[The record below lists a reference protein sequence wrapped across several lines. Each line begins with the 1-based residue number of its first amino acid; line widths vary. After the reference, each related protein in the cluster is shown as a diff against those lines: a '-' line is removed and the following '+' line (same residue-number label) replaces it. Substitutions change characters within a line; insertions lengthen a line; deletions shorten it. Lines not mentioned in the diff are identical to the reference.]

1 MHFFLKL
8 AKTYQSNII
17 YPWAMSLPYLSVSVS
32 HSCLQRCPLT
42 LCDPPGSPHMVP
54 GCARPAQPV
63 DNPTTSSS
71 PRDRLTSFLLCLR
84 SLPFSSYLHWAPL
97 PFSVREAPSARPNPK
112 PASTP
117 PNPSLLKP
125 PRLLL
130 RTHISTAGSNTCS
143 LTSLPVVRNAHPP
156 PESNPFA
163 CILLVFVQR
172 FCAFYVC
179 WKKAV
184 GLPFAFWRCSRLPQL
199 RLYFQ
204 WQVVS
209 GHLIWSRTHNL
220 GHCFLP
226 DPVHP
231 VCRFLA

>member
-1 MHFFLKL
+1 MWREVNKCVVKIIHNTCIFFLKL
-8 AKTYQSNII
+8 SKTYQSNII

-32 HSCLQRCPLT
+32 HSRLQRCPLT
-42 LCDPPGSPHMVP
+42 LPDHLIWFQAVHAQPSRWITPLPHPPLGTDSHPSSSVCALYHSPHIFTELHFP
-54 GCARPAQPV
+54 PQLEKHHLLGQIPNQP
-63 DNPTTSSS
+63 P
-71 PRDRLTSFLLCLR
+71 
-84 SLPFSSYLHWAPL
+84 
-97 PFSVREAPSARPNPK
+97 
-112 PASTP
+112 P

-130 RTHISTAGSNTCS
+130 HTQISTAGSNTCS
-143 LTSLPVVRNAHPP
+143 FTSLPVVRNAHPP

-163 CILLVFVQR
+163 CIFLVFVQR

-204 WQVVS
+204 
-209 GHLIWSRTHNL
+209 
-220 GHCFLP
+220 
-226 DPVHP
+226 
-231 VCRFLA
+231 